1 MHIDIH
7 LWPRG
12 SSEVLD
18 GVQEVSNAIN
28 VELIEDV
35 TNCGKVRAITTKAQ
49 NILKRACE
57 LKVVNIGWLDR

>member
-7 LWPRG
+7 VWPRG

-18 GVQEVSNAIN
+18 GVQEASLMISI
-28 VELIEDV
+28 ELIEDV